1 MDYDLTA
8 LFAEAKVTTTDIQG
22 QEPLLAAQESAATMS
37 QDICELGGVA
47 VPEGES
53 SISLDSAHGLLFGME
68 ISTYAEDTI
77 KSLLRDRNYFQKEF
91 SRYKKAYEDLE
102 RRVYKNAISDV
113 NLPADLTRR
122 LHRLENDLERQQ
134 ANNKQLRQRL
144 KISESE
150 VTTLQG
156 EIAGQKN
163 KTKGADKKVRNAK
176 DFADKSEEKARH
188 AVLDKQ
194 LRISSERQV
203 KNERNEAFAKV
214 ASLTR
219 MCDEL
224 QSDLQEETSGKPHL
238 RKISTSSDEA
248 IAVIPIELTILRKH
262 FVSLV
267 PVFESY
273 QIGITEE
280 MQRWYDGWRKSKD
293 TTQEV
298 VGATYIHTE
307 QSGESAP
314 SLGKL
319 YGDMI
324 ELVDGHQQTGAEHN
338 GPRSKRSLETTCR
351 KTGERHNNQD

>member
-1 MDYDLTA
+1 
-8 LFAEAKVTTTDIQG
+8 
-22 QEPLLAAQESAATMS
+22 MS
-37 QDICELGGVA
+37 QDICKLGGVA

-68 ISTYAEDTI
+68 VSTYAEDTI
-77 KSLLRDRNYFQKEF
+77 KSLLRDRNHFQKEF

-122 LHRLENDLERQQ
+122 LHRLN
-134 ANNKQLRQRL
+134 
-144 KISESE
+144 ISESE

-156 EIAGQKN
+156 EIAGQEN

-176 DFADKSEEKARH
+176 DFAGKSEEKARH

-194 LRISSERQV
+194 LRISSERQM
-203 KNERNEAFAKV
+203 KNERNESFTKV

-219 MCDEL
+219 TCDEV

-248 IAVIPIELTILRKH
+248 VAVIPIELTILRKY

-273 QIGITEE
+273 QIGVTEE
-280 MQRWYDGWRKSKD
+280 M
-293 TTQEV
+293 
-298 VGATYIHTE
+298 
-307 QSGESAP
+307 
-314 SLGKL
+314 
-319 YGDMI
+319 
-324 ELVDGHQQTGAEHN
+324 
-338 GPRSKRSLETTCR
+338 
-351 KTGERHNNQD
+351 